1 MEPVSELSILRRLT
15 KVPQQAWTIRQKQQR
30 SSQDSASQRRA
41 PPLVEERCGGRE
53 GAARVGEGGVDGI
66 TLALRQRLLR
76 KVQHRL
82 QRRELHLVWTRCG
95 ADQLLRRAPHL
106 AWRNV
111 VKRLHPHFA
120 SRSTCVLPIPI
131 LPRTITVASMS
142 AACLPCG
149 PVAELWPESPELP
162 ELRGPAR

>member
-1 MEPVSELSILRRLT
+1 MDNLT
-15 KVPQQAWTIRQKQQR
+15 KQQR

-41 PPLVEERCGGRE
+41 LPLVEERCGVRE

-66 TLALRQRLLR
+66 PLALGQRLLR
-76 KVQHRL
+76 DVQHRL

-106 AWRNV
+106 AWRHV
-111 VKRLHPHFA
+111 VKRLRPHFA
-120 SRSTCVLPIPI
+120 SRSTCVLP
-131 LPRTITVASMS
+131 LPMFPGTVTVPSMS

-162 ELRGPAR
+162 ELRGPSR

>member
-1 MEPVSELSILRRLT
+1 MEPVSELSTRNRLT
-15 KVPQQAWTIRQKQQR
+15 KVLAASMKIRQ
-30 SSQDSASQRRA
+30 SSSAAQDCASQRRA
-41 PPLVEERCGGRE
+41 LPLVEERRGGRE
-53 GAARVGEGGVDGI
+53 GAAREGEGGVDGI
-66 TLALRQRLLR
+66 PLALGQRLLR
-76 KVQHRL
+76 DVQHRL

-120 SRSTCVLPIPI
+120 SRSTCVPPLPM
-131 LPRTITVASMS
+131 LPRTVTVPSMS

-162 ELRGPAR
+162 ELRGPSR

>member
-1 MEPVSELSILRRLT
+1 M
-15 KVPQQAWTIRQKQQR
+15 
-30 SSQDSASQRRA
+30 
-41 PPLVEERCGGRE
+41 
-53 GAARVGEGGVDGI
+53 GEGGVDGI
-66 TLALRQRLLR
+66 PLALGQRLLR
-76 KVQHRL
+76 DVQHRL

-106 AWRNV
+106 AQPNDSTRT
-111 VKRLHPHFA
+111 
-120 SRSTCVLPIPI
+120 SRVEARALP
-131 LPRTITVASMS
+131 LPMLPGTVTVPSMS